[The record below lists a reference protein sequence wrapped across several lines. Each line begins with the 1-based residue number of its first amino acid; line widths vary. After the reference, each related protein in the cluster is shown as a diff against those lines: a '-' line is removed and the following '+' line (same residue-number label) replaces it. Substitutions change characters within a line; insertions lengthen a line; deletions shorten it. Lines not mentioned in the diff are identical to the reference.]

1 MMLSYLSSATKAS
14 SALRASISIRSMSS
28 VPSWATYDPKELGT
42 SATPYAVSNFVDG
55 KWAKAKTSMDIPHP
69 TDRDSY
75 PIFTVPDTQ
84 ADEIEPFLESLRKVS
99 KSGKHNPLKNN
110 DRYVKYG
117 EITRKVSSSSMIYI
131 TLMVMV
137 CCAVNITLV

>member
-1 MMLSYLSSATKAS
+1 MFSYLSSRAASATKSAVLRPSLAS
-14 SALRASISIRSMSS
+14 RCMSS

-55 KWAKAKTSMDIPHP
+55 KWTKSKTSMNIPHP
-69 TDRDSY
+69 TDRDSH

-84 ADEIEPFLESLRKVS
+84 ADEIAPFLESLRKVS

-117 EITRKVSSSSMIYI
+117 EISRLVSYI
-131 TLMVMV
+131 
-137 CCAVNITLV
+137 IR

>member
-1 MMLSYLSSATKAS
+1 
-14 SALRASISIRSMSS
+14 MSS
-28 VPSWATYDPKELGT
+28 VPSWATYDPKELGS

-55 KWAKAKTSMDIPHP
+55 KWTKSKTSMDIPHP
-69 TDRDSY
+69 MDRDSH

-84 ADEIEPFLESLRKVS
+84 ADEIAPFLESLRKVS

-117 EITRKVSSSSMIYI
+117 EIARLVSFK
-131 TLMVMV
+131 L
-137 CCAVNITLV
+137 C